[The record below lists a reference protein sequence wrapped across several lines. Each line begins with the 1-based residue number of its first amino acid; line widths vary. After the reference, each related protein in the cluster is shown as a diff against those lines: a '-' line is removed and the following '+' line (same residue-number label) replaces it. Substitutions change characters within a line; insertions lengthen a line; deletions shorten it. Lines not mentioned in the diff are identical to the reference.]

1 MKTGIDHDQQGL
13 SLRAATLDD
22 AEMLLRWRNDETTRK
37 ASHATD
43 EIKLENHIE
52 WLKATLQNQKR
63 SLYVAEENGI
73 SVGTVRAD
81 YDNGIYE
88 LSWTVSPEARG
99 QGVGKRM
106 VSSLANRIKEPIRA
120 EVKKGNE
127 ASSKIA
133 EFSGMIFVKETENGV
148 LHYQRDGIE

>member
-1 MKTGIDHDQQGL
+1 MTDKTEQNL
-13 SLRAATLDD
+13 SLRPATLED
-22 AEMLLRWRNDETTRK
+22 ADMLLKWRNDEATRM
-37 ASHATD
+37 ASHSTD
-43 EIKLENHIE
+43 EVKLEKHIE
-52 WLKATLQNQKR
+52 WLRATLQNQNTQ
-63 SLYVAEENGI
+63 LYVAEENGI

-106 VSSLANRIKEPIRA
+106 VSLLASRIKEPIRA

-133 EFSGMIFVKETENGV
+133 EFSGMKFIKEESNGV
-148 LHYQRDGIE
+148 LHYQRNEIE